1 VTGAAAGEM
10 LLRPTPMALPT
21 ADLGESACWDPAT
34 GNFYWIDSPA
44 GLVHRLDGRGEHACW
59 DIGQSVGVVRPR
71 AGGDLA
77 VGAGDGFLA
86 LDPATGMITK
96 LATAEPGKPA
106 NRMNDGACDRAGRF
120 YAGTMADDESPGQ
133 GALYRLDPDHG
144 VTRLLTG
151 VGISNGIGWSPDERL
166 MYYVDSLAYR
176 VDVFDYDAATGAIS
190 GRRAFARLGRADVV
204 PDGLAVDVDGGV
216 WVAVWGGGVIQRY
229 SADGQPAGIVQ
240 LPADRVTSCAFG
252 GPDRRQLYI
261 TTADGPGRSAG
272 AVFTCPA
279 PVAGLATHP
288 YRG

>member
-1 VTGAAAGEM
+1 
-10 LLRPTPMALPT
+10 MALPT
-21 ADLGESACWDPAT
+21 AELGESACWDPAT
-34 GNFYWIDSPA
+34 GSFYWIDSPA
-44 GLVHRLDGRGEHACW
+44 GLVHRLDGGGKHACW

-71 AGGDLA
+71 TGGDLA
-77 VGAGDGFLA
+77 VGAGNGFRA

-96 LATAEPGKPA
+96 LATAEPDKPG

-120 YAGTMADDESPGQ
+120 YAGTMAEDESPGQ
-133 GALYRLDPDHG
+133 GALYRLDPGHG

-176 VDVFDYDAATGAIS
+176 VDVFDYDAATGGIS
-190 GRRAFARLGRADVV
+190 GRRAFASLGRADVV

-216 WVAVWGGGVIQRY
+216 WVAVWGDGVIQRY
-229 SADGQPAGIVQ
+229 SAGGQSAGVVQ
-240 LPADRVTSCAFG
+240 VPADRVTSCAFG

-261 TTADGPGRSAG
+261 TTADGPGRAAG